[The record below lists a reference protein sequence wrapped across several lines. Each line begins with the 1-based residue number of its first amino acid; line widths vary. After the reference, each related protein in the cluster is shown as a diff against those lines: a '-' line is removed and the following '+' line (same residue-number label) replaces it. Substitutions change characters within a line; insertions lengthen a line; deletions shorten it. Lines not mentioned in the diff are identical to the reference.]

1 LLAGS
6 AQKEYARDCVAE
18 EAAAAAASA
27 VARDTTID
35 GLAALLLASALLMLW
50 GEKKNLSDA
59 DLILLF
65 LFYTY

>member
-1 LLAGS
+1 MLAGS

-18 EAAAAAASA
+18 EAAAAASA